1 MIEKIKYNLLLSFF
15 KNKKKLLWTLTNN
28 LLSSSISIPSIS
40 VLKLSTDTTI
50 GKKNEKI
57 YVTNDSYQTW
67 YILNNK
73 NFHKEFVEKI
83 KDLTDKKVNY
93 NFIDIGANTG
103 LLTKSLLNNLDRI
116 KSAFLIEPDQDNF
129 FCLKN
134 NLYKYKN
141 AQIFNFALDTKDG
154 EKKLFLDKNNKGN
167 LSFNYE
173 MMTLKEDK
181 LNFMNSPDNYEI
193 VNCKSVKNFFNEIN
207 NEINN
212 ENKNIIKIDVQGYDE
227 TIFQEIPENILN
239 NTEILI
245 IEITPLETKKFD
257 LDKFNSKLKIFSKY
271 TNFENDP
278 ITLDQINKFVNM
290 SSGESIDLIL
300 IK

>member
-1 MIEKIKYNLLLSFF
+1 MIEKIKYKLLLKFF

-28 LLSSSISIPSIS
+28 LLTDLVSSPSIS
-40 VLKLSTDTTI
+40 VLKLSADTTI

-73 NFHKEFVEKI
+73 NFHKEFVKKI
-83 KDLTDKKVNY
+83 KELTDQNIKY

-103 LLTKSLLNNLDRI
+103 LLTKSLLNNLTNI
-116 KSAFLIEPDQDNF
+116 KNAFLVEPNEDNF

-134 NLYKYKN
+134 NLLKYQN
-141 AQIFNFALDTKDG
+141 VEIFNFALDTKDG
-154 EKKLFLDKNNKGN
+154 EKKLYIDKNNKGN

-181 LNFMNSPDNYEI
+181 LSFMNSQENYEI
-193 VNCKSVKNFFNEIN
+193 VNCKSIKNFFNQIK
-207 NEINN
+207 N
-212 ENKNIIKIDVQGYDE
+212 ENLNIIKIDVQGHDE
-227 TIFQEIPENILN
+227 LVFQEIPEDILK

-245 IEITPLETKKFD
+245 IEITPLKTKKFD
-257 LDKFNSKLKIFSKY
+257 IGKFNSKLKIFSKY
-271 TNFENDP
+271 KNFKGTS
-278 ITLDQINKFVNM
+278 ITLDQINRFVNATT
-290 SSGESIDLIL
+290 GDSIDLIL
-300 IK
+300 LK

>member
-1 MIEKIKYNLLLSFF
+1 MIEKIKYNLLIKFF

-28 LLSSSISIPSIS
+28 LLSSAISVPSIS
-40 VLKLSTDTTI
+40 VLKLSTDTII
-50 GKKNEKI
+50 GNKNEKI

-83 KDLTDKKVNY
+83 KDLTDKNIKY

-103 LLTKSLLNNLDRI
+103 LLTRSLLNNLDNINRV
-116 KSAFLIEPDQDNF
+116 FLIEPDQDNF

-134 NLYKYKN
+134 NLSKYQN
-141 AQIFNFALDTKDG
+141 AQIFNFALDTNDG
-154 EKKLFLDKNNKGN
+154 EKKLFIDKNNKGN

-181 LNFMNSPDNYEI
+181 LSFMNSEDSYET
-193 VNCKSVKNFFNEIN
+193 VNCKSVKNFFNEID
-207 NEINN
+207 N
-212 ENKNIIKIDVQGYDE
+212 ENINIIKIDVQGYDE
-227 TIFQEIPENILN
+227 VIFQEIPENILK
-239 NTEILI
+239 NTELLI
-245 IEITPLETKKFD
+245 IEITPLKTKKFD
-257 LDKFNSKLKIFSKY
+257 LDKFNSKLKMFSKY
-271 TNFENDP
+271 TNFEGDS

-290 SSGESIDLIL
+290 TSGEGIDLIL

>member
-1 MIEKIKYNLLLSFF
+1 MIEKIKYNLLLNFF

-73 NFHKEFVEKI
+73 NFHKIFVEKI
-83 KDLTDKKVNY
+83 KDLTDKNVNY

-103 LLTKSLLNNLDRI
+103 LLTKSLLNNLDHI

-227 TIFQEIPENILN
+227 TVFQEIPENILK

-245 IEITPLETKKFD
+245 IEITPLKTKKFD

-271 TNFENDP
+271 TNFENDL

-290 SSGESIDLIL
+290 SYGESTDLIL

>member
-1 MIEKIKYNLLLSFF
+1 MIEKIKYNLLLNFF

-50 GKKNEKI
+50 GKKNERI

-73 NFHKEFVEKI
+73 NFHKIFVEKI
-83 KDLTDKKVNY
+83 KDLTDKNVNY

-103 LLTKSLLNNLDRI
+103 LLTKSLLNNLDHI

-154 EKKLFLDKNNKGN
+154 EKKLFIDKNNKGN
-167 LSFNYE
+167 LSLNYE
-173 MMTLKEDK
+173 MMTLKENK

-207 NEINN
+207 NE
-212 ENKNIIKIDVQGYDE
+212 NKNIIKIDVQGHDE
-227 TIFQEIPENILN
+227 TIFQEIPENILK

-271 TNFENDP
+271 TNFENDS

-290 SSGESIDLIL
+290 SSGESIDLIM

>member
-1 MIEKIKYNLLLSFF
+1 MIEKIKYNLLLNFF

-50 GKKNEKI
+50 GKKFEKI

-73 NFHKEFVEKI
+73 NFHKKFVEKI
-83 KDLTDKKVNY
+83 KDLTDKNVNY

-103 LLTKSLLNNLDRI
+103 LLTKSLLINLDNI

-212 ENKNIIKIDVQGYDE
+212 ENKNIIKIDVQGHDE
-227 TIFQEIPENILN
+227 TIFQEIPENILK

-271 TNFENDP
+271 TNFENDS

>member
-1 MIEKIKYNLLLSFF
+1 MLDKIKYYFFFNLF

-28 LLSSSISIPSIS
+28 LLSNSISIPSIS
-40 VLKLSTDTTI
+40 VLTLSTDTTI

-67 YILNNK
+67 YILNDK
-73 NFHKEFVEKI
+73 NFHREFVQKI
-83 KDLTDKKVNY
+83 NDLTDKNTNY

-103 LLTKSLLNNLDRI
+103 LLSKSLLKNLDNI
-116 KSAFLIEPDQDNF
+116 SSIYAVEPNQDNF

-134 NLYKYKN
+134 NLNMYKN
-141 AQIFNFALDTKDG
+141 VQVFKFALDLKDG

-181 LNFMNSPDNYEI
+181 LNFMNSPEDYEL
-193 VNCKSVKNFFNEIN
+193 VDCKNVKNFFNEIKN
-207 NEINN
+207 DK
-212 ENKNIIKIDVQGYDE
+212 KNIIKIDIQGYDE
-227 TIFQEIPENILN
+227 IIFQELPDDILK

-245 IEITPLETKKFD
+245 IEITPLKTKKLNFD
-257 LDKFNSKLKIFSKY
+257 IFNSKLKMFSKY
-271 TNFENDP
+271 TNFKGD
-278 ITLDQINKFVNM
+278 IISLDQINKSVRM
-290 SSGESIDLIL
+290 TTGESIDLIL
-300 IK
+300 LK

>member
-1 MIEKIKYNLLLSFF
+1 MIEKIKYKLLLKFF

-28 LLSSSISIPSIS
+28 LLTDLVSSPSIS
-40 VLKLSTDTTI
+40 VLKLSADTTI

-83 KDLTDKKVNY
+83 KELTDQNIKY

-103 LLTKSLLNNLDRI
+103 LLTKSLLNNLTNI
-116 KSAFLIEPDQDNF
+116 KNAFLVEPNEDNF

-134 NLYKYKN
+134 NLLKYQN
-141 AQIFNFALDTKDG
+141 VEMFNFALDTNDG
-154 EKKLFLDKNNKGN
+154 EKKLYIDKNNKGN

-181 LNFMNSPDNYEI
+181 LSFMNSKDNYEI
-193 VNCKSVKNFFNEIN
+193 VNCKSIKNFFNQIKN
-207 NEINN
+207 DNL
-212 ENKNIIKIDVQGYDE
+212 NIIKIDVQGHDE
-227 TIFQEIPENILN
+227 SVFQEIPEDILK

-245 IEITPLETKKFD
+245 IEITPLKTKKFD
-257 LDKFNSKLKIFSKY
+257 IVKFNSKLKIFSKY
-271 TNFENDP
+271 TNFKGTS
-278 ITLDQINKFVNM
+278 ITLDQINKFVNANT
-290 SSGESIDLIL
+290 GDGVDLIL
-300 IK
+300 LK

>member
-1 MIEKIKYNLLLSFF
+1 MIEKIKYNLLLKFF

-28 LLSSSISIPSIS
+28 LLTDLVSSPSIS
-40 VLKLSTDTTI
+40 VLKLSADTTI

-83 KDLTDKKVNY
+83 KELTDQNIKY

-103 LLTKSLLNNLDRI
+103 LLTKSLLNNLTNI
-116 KSAFLIEPDQDNF
+116 KNAFLVEPNEDNF

-134 NLYKYKN
+134 NLLKYQN
-141 AQIFNFALDTKDG
+141 VEMFNFALDTNDG
-154 EKKLFLDKNNKGN
+154 EKKLYIDKNNKGN

-181 LNFMNSPDNYEI
+181 LSFMNSQENYEI
-193 VNCKSVKNFFNEIN
+193 VNCKSIKNFFNQIK
-207 NEINN
+207 N
-212 ENKNIIKIDVQGYDE
+212 ENLNIIKIDVQGHDE
-227 TIFQEIPENILN
+227 LVFQEIPEDILK

-245 IEITPLETKKFD
+245 IEITPLKTKKID
-257 LDKFNSKLKIFSKY
+257 IEKFNSKLKIFSKY
-271 TNFENDP
+271 KNFKGTS
-278 ITLDQINKFVNM
+278 ITLDQINRFVNANT
-290 SSGESIDLIL
+290 GDSIDLIL
-300 IK
+300 LK

>member
-1 MIEKIKYNLLLSFF
+1 MIEKIKYNLLLNFF

-73 NFHKEFVEKI
+73 NFHKIFVEKI
-83 KDLTDKKVNY
+83 KDLTDKNVNY

-103 LLTKSLLNNLDRI
+103 LLTKSLLINLDNI

-212 ENKNIIKIDVQGYDE
+212 ENKNIIKIDVQGHDE
-227 TIFQEIPENILN
+227 TIFQEIPENILK

-271 TNFENDP
+271 TNFENDS

-290 SSGESIDLIL
+290 SSGKSKDLIL

>member
-1 MIEKIKYNLLLSFF
+1 MIEKIKYNLLLNFF

-50 GKKNEKI
+50 GKKNERI

-73 NFHKEFVEKI
+73 NFHKIFVEKI
-83 KDLTDKKVNY
+83 KDLTDKNVNY

-103 LLTKSLLNNLDRI
+103 LLTKSLLNNLDHI

-167 LSFNYE
+167 LSLNYE
-173 MMTLKEDK
+173 MMTLKENK

-207 NEINN
+207 NE
-212 ENKNIIKIDVQGYDE
+212 NKNIIKIDVQGHDE
-227 TIFQEIPENILN
+227 TIFQEIPENILK

-271 TNFENDP
+271 TNFENDS

-290 SSGESIDLIL
+290 SSGESIDLIM

>member
-1 MIEKIKYNLLLSFF
+1 MLDKIKYYFFFNLF

-28 LLSSSISIPSIS
+28 LLSNSISIPSIS
-40 VLKLSTDTTI
+40 VLTLSTDTTI

-67 YILNNK
+67 YILNDK
-73 NFHKEFVEKI
+73 NFHREFVQKI
-83 KDLTDKKVNY
+83 NDLTDKNTNY

-103 LLTKSLLNNLDRI
+103 LLSKSLLKNLDNI
-116 KSAFLIEPDQDNF
+116 SSIFAVEPNQDNF

-134 NLYKYKN
+134 NLNMYKN
-141 AQIFNFALDTKDG
+141 VQVFKFALDLKDG

-181 LNFMNSPDNYEI
+181 LNFMNSPEDYEL
-193 VNCKSVKNFFNEIN
+193 VDCKSVKNFFNEIKN
-207 NEINN
+207 DK
-212 ENKNIIKIDVQGYDE
+212 KNIIKIDIQGYDE
-227 TIFQEIPENILN
+227 IIFQELPDDILK

-245 IEITPLETKKFD
+245 IEITPLKTKKLNFD
-257 LDKFNSKLKIFSKY
+257 IFNSKLKMFSKY
-271 TNFENDP
+271 TNFKGD
-278 ITLDQINKFVNM
+278 IISLDQINKSVRM
-290 SSGESIDLIL
+290 KTGKSIDLIL
-300 IK
+300 LK

>member
-1 MIEKIKYNLLLSFF
+1 MLDKIKYHFFFNLF

-28 LLSSSISIPSIS
+28 LLSNSISIPSIS
-40 VLKLSTDTTI
+40 VLTLSTDTTI

-67 YILNNK
+67 YILNDK
-73 NFHKEFVEKI
+73 NFHREFVQKI
-83 KDLTDKKVNY
+83 NDLTDKNTNY

-103 LLTKSLLNNLDRI
+103 LLSKSLLKNLDNI
-116 KSAFLIEPDQDNF
+116 SSIFAVEPNQDNF

-134 NLYKYKN
+134 NLNMYKN
-141 AQIFNFALDTKDG
+141 VQVFKFALDLKDG

-181 LNFMNSPDNYEI
+181 LNFMNSPEDYEM
-193 VNCKSVKNFFNEIN
+193 VDCKSVNDK
-207 NEINN
+207 
-212 ENKNIIKIDVQGYDE
+212 KNIIKIDIQGYDE
-227 TIFQEIPENILN
+227 IIFQELPDDILK

-245 IEITPLETKKFD
+245 IEITPLKTKKLNFD
-257 LDKFNSKLKIFSKY
+257 IFNSKLKMFSKY
-271 TNFENDP
+271 TNFKGD
-278 ITLDQINKFVNM
+278 IISLDQINKSVRM
-290 SSGESIDLIL
+290 TTGESIDLIL
-300 IK
+300 LK

>member
-1 MIEKIKYNLLLSFF
+1 MIEKIKYNLLLNFF

-73 NFHKEFVEKI
+73 NFHKIFVEKI
-83 KDLTDKKVNY
+83 KDLTDKNVNY

-103 LLTKSLLNNLDRI
+103 LLTKSLLINLDNI

-212 ENKNIIKIDVQGYDE
+212 ENKNIIKIDVQGHDE
-227 TIFQEIPENILN
+227 TIFQEIPENILK

-271 TNFENDP
+271 TNFENDS

>member
-1 MIEKIKYNLLLSFF
+1 MIEKIKYNLLLNFF

-83 KDLTDKKVNY
+83 KDLTDKNVNY

-103 LLTKSLLNNLDRI
+103 VLTKSLLNNLDHI

-134 NLYKYKN
+134 NLSKYKN
-141 AQIFNFALDTKDG
+141 VQIFNFALDTQDG
-154 EKKLFLDKNNKGN
+154 EKKLFIDKNNKGN

-173 MMTLKEDK
+173 MLTLKEDK

-227 TIFQEIPENILN
+227 TIFQEIPENILK

-290 SSGESIDLIL
+290 SSGESIDLIF

>member
-1 MIEKIKYNLLLSFF
+1 MLDKIKYYFFFNLF

-28 LLSSSISIPSIS
+28 LLSNSISIPSIS
-40 VLKLSTDTTI
+40 VLTLSTDTTI

-67 YILNNK
+67 YILNDK
-73 NFHKEFVEKI
+73 NFHREFVQKI
-83 KDLTDKKVNY
+83 NDLTDKNTNY

-103 LLTKSLLNNLDRI
+103 LLSKSLLKNLDNI
-116 KSAFLIEPDQDNF
+116 SSIFAVEPNQDNF

-134 NLYKYKN
+134 NLNKYKN
-141 AQIFNFALDTKDG
+141 VQVFKFALDLKDG

-181 LNFMNSPDNYEI
+181 LNFMNSPEDYEL
-193 VNCKSVKNFFNEIN
+193 VDCKNVKNFFNEIKN
-207 NEINN
+207 DK
-212 ENKNIIKIDVQGYDE
+212 KNIIKIDIQGYDE
-227 TIFQEIPENILN
+227 IIFQELPDDILK

-245 IEITPLETKKFD
+245 IEITPLKTKKLNFD
-257 LDKFNSKLKIFSKY
+257 IFNSKLKMFSKY
-271 TNFENDP
+271 TNFKGD
-278 ITLDQINKFVNM
+278 IISLDQINKSVRM
-290 SSGESIDLIL
+290 TTGESIDLIL
-300 IK
+300 LK

>member
-1 MIEKIKYNLLLSFF
+1 MIEKIKYNLLLNFF

-73 NFHKEFVEKI
+73 NFHKIFVEKI
-83 KDLTDKKVNY
+83 KDLTDKNVNY

-103 LLTKSLLNNLDRI
+103 LLTKSLLINLDNI

-134 NLYKYKN
+134 NLSKYKN

-212 ENKNIIKIDVQGYDE
+212 ENKNIIKIDVQGHDE
-227 TIFQEIPENILN
+227 TIFQEIPENILK

-245 IEITPLETKKFD
+245 IEITPLETK
-257 LDKFNSKLKIFSKY
+257 N
-271 TNFENDP
+271 
-278 ITLDQINKFVNM
+278 
-290 SSGESIDLIL
+290 LI
-300 IK
+300 

>member
-1 MIEKIKYNLLLSFF
+1 MLDKIKYHFFFNLF

-28 LLSSSISIPSIS
+28 LLSNSISIPSIS
-40 VLKLSTDTTI
+40 VLTLSTDTTI

-67 YILNNK
+67 YILNDK
-73 NFHKEFVEKI
+73 NFHREFVQKI
-83 KDLTDKKVNY
+83 NDLTDKNTNY

-103 LLTKSLLNNLDRI
+103 LLSKSLLKNLDNI
-116 KSAFLIEPDQDNF
+116 SSIFAVEPNQDNF

-134 NLYKYKN
+134 NLNMYKN
-141 AQIFNFALDTKDG
+141 VQVFKFALDLKDG

-181 LNFMNSPDNYEI
+181 LNFMNSPEDYEM
-193 VNCKSVKNFFNEIN
+193 VDCKNVKNFFNEIKN
-207 NEINN
+207 DK
-212 ENKNIIKIDVQGYDE
+212 KNIIKIDIQGYDE
-227 TIFQEIPENILN
+227 IIFQELPDDILK

-245 IEITPLETKKFD
+245 IEITPLKTKKLNFD
-257 LDKFNSKLKIFSKY
+257 IFNSKLKMFSKY
-271 TNFENDP
+271 TNFKGD
-278 ITLDQINKFVNM
+278 IISLDQINKSVRM
-290 SSGESIDLIL
+290 TTGESIDLIL
-300 IK
+300 LK

>member
-1 MIEKIKYNLLLSFF
+1 MLDKIKYYFFFNLF

-28 LLSSSISIPSIS
+28 LLSNSISIPSIS
-40 VLKLSTDTTI
+40 VLTLSTDTTI

-67 YILNNK
+67 YILNDK
-73 NFHKEFVEKI
+73 NFHREFVQKI
-83 KDLTDKKVNY
+83 NDLTDKNTNY

-103 LLTKSLLNNLDRI
+103 LLSKSLLKNLDNI
-116 KSAFLIEPDQDNF
+116 SSIFAVEPNQDNF

-134 NLYKYKN
+134 NLNMHKN
-141 AQIFNFALDTKDG
+141 VQVFKFALDLKDG

-181 LNFMNSPDNYEI
+181 LNFMNSPEDYEL
-193 VNCKSVKNFFNEIN
+193 VDCKNVKNFFNEIKN
-207 NEINN
+207 DK
-212 ENKNIIKIDVQGYDE
+212 KNIIKIDIQGYDE
-227 TIFQEIPENILN
+227 IIFQELPDDILK

-245 IEITPLETKKFD
+245 IEITPLKTKKLNFD
-257 LDKFNSKLKIFSKY
+257 IFNSKLKMFSKY
-271 TNFENDP
+271 TNFKGD
-278 ITLDQINKFVNM
+278 IISLDQINKSVRM
-290 SSGESIDLIL
+290 TTGESIDLIL
-300 IK
+300 LK

>member
-1 MIEKIKYNLLLSFF
+1 MLDKIKYYFFFNLF

-28 LLSSSISIPSIS
+28 LLSNSISIPSIS
-40 VLKLSTDTTI
+40 VLTLSTDTTI

-67 YILNNK
+67 YILNDK
-73 NFHKEFVEKI
+73 NFHREFVQKI
-83 KDLTDKKVNY
+83 NDLTDKNTNY

-103 LLTKSLLNNLDRI
+103 LLSKSLLKNLDNI
-116 KSAFLIEPDQDNF
+116 SSIFAVEPNQDNF

-134 NLYKYKN
+134 NLNMYKN
-141 AQIFNFALDTKDG
+141 VQVFKFALDLKDG

-181 LNFMNSPDNYEI
+181 LNFMNSPEDYEL
-193 VNCKSVKNFFNEIN
+193 VDCKSVKNFFNEIKN
-207 NEINN
+207 DK
-212 ENKNIIKIDVQGYDE
+212 KNIIKIDIQGYDE
-227 TIFQEIPENILN
+227 IIFQELPDDILK

-245 IEITPLETKKFD
+245 IEITPLKTKKLNFD
-257 LDKFNSKLKIFSKY
+257 IFNSKLKMFSKY
-271 TNFENDP
+271 TNFKGD
-278 ITLDQINKFVNM
+278 IISLDQINKSVRM
-290 SSGESIDLIL
+290 TTGESIDLIL
-300 IK
+300 LK

>member
-1 MIEKIKYNLLLSFF
+1 MLDKIKYYFFFNLF

-28 LLSSSISIPSIS
+28 LLSNSISIPSIS
-40 VLKLSTDTTI
+40 VLTLSTDTTI

-67 YILNNK
+67 YILNDK
-73 NFHKEFVEKI
+73 NFHREFVQKI
-83 KDLTDKKVNY
+83 NDLTDKNTNY

-103 LLTKSLLNNLDRI
+103 LLSKSLLKNLDNI
-116 KSAFLIEPDQDNF
+116 SSIFAVEPNQDNF

-134 NLYKYKN
+134 NLNMYKN
-141 AQIFNFALDTKDG
+141 VQVFKFALDLKDG

-181 LNFMNSPDNYEI
+181 LNFMNSPEDYEL
-193 VNCKSVKNFFNEIN
+193 VDCKSVKNFFNEIKN
-207 NEINN
+207 DK
-212 ENKNIIKIDVQGYDE
+212 KNIIKIDIQGYDE
-227 TIFQEIPENILN
+227 IIFQELPDDILK

-245 IEITPLETKKFD
+245 IEITPLKTKKLNFD
-257 LDKFNSKLKIFSKY
+257 IFNSKLKMFSKY
-271 TNFENDP
+271 TNFKGD
-278 ITLDQINKFVNM
+278 IISLDQINKSVRM
-290 SSGESIDLIL
+290 TTGESIDLIFL
-300 IK
+300 K

>member
-1 MIEKIKYNLLLSFF
+1 MLDKIKYHFFFNLF

-28 LLSSSISIPSIS
+28 LLSNSISIPSIS
-40 VLKLSTDTTI
+40 VLTLSTDTTI

-67 YILNNK
+67 YILNDK
-73 NFHKEFVEKI
+73 NFHREFVQKI
-83 KDLTDKKVNY
+83 NDLTDKNTNY

-103 LLTKSLLNNLDRI
+103 LLSKSLLKNLDNI
-116 KSAFLIEPDQDNF
+116 SSIFAVEPNQDNF

-134 NLYKYKN
+134 NLNMHKN
-141 AQIFNFALDTKDG
+141 VQVFKFALDLKDG

-181 LNFMNSPDNYEI
+181 LNFMNSPEDYEL
-193 VNCKSVKNFFNEIN
+193 VDCKNVKNFFNDIKN
-207 NEINN
+207 DK
-212 ENKNIIKIDVQGYDE
+212 KNIIKIDIQGYDE
-227 TIFQEIPENILN
+227 IIFQELPDDILK

-245 IEITPLETKKFD
+245 IEITPLKTKKLNFD
-257 LDKFNSKLKIFSKY
+257 IFNSKLKMFSKY
-271 TNFENDP
+271 TNFKGD
-278 ITLDQINKFVNM
+278 IISLDQINKSVRM
-290 SSGESIDLIL
+290 TTGESIDLIL
-300 IK
+300 LK

>member
-1 MIEKIKYNLLLSFF
+1 MIEKIKYNLLLNFF

-73 NFHKEFVEKI
+73 NFHKIFVEKI
-83 KDLTDKKVNY
+83 KDLTDKNVNY

-103 LLTKSLLNNLDRI
+103 LLTKSLLINLDNI

-212 ENKNIIKIDVQGYDE
+212 ENKNIIKIDVQGHDE
-227 TIFQEIPENILN
+227 TIFQEIPENILK

-257 LDKFNSKLKIFSKY
+257 FDKFNSKLKIFSKY
-271 TNFENDP
+271 TNFENDS

-290 SSGESIDLIL
+290 SSGESTDLIL

>member
-1 MIEKIKYNLLLSFF
+1 MLDKIKYHFFFNLF

-40 VLKLSTDTTI
+40 VLTLSTDTTI

-67 YILNNK
+67 YILNDK
-73 NFHKEFVEKI
+73 NFHREFVQKI
-83 KDLTDKKVNY
+83 NDLTDKNTNY

-103 LLTKSLLNNLDRI
+103 LLSKSLLKNLDNI
-116 KSAFLIEPDQDNF
+116 SSIFAVEPNQDNF

-134 NLYKYKN
+134 NLNMHKN
-141 AQIFNFALDTKDG
+141 VQVFKFALDLKDG

-181 LNFMNSPDNYEI
+181 LNFMNSPEDYEL
-193 VNCKSVKNFFNEIN
+193 VDCKNVKNFFNEIKN
-207 NEINN
+207 DK
-212 ENKNIIKIDVQGYDE
+212 KNIIKIDIQGYDE
-227 TIFQEIPENILN
+227 IIFQELPDDILK

-245 IEITPLETKKFD
+245 IEITPLKTKKLNFD
-257 LDKFNSKLKIFSKY
+257 IFNSKLKMFSKY
-271 TNFENDP
+271 TNFKGD
-278 ITLDQINKFVNM
+278 IISLDQINKSVRM
-290 SSGESIDLIL
+290 TTGESIDLIL
-300 IK
+300 LK

>member
-1 MIEKIKYNLLLSFF
+1 MLDKIKYYFFFNLF

-28 LLSSSISIPSIS
+28 LLSNSISIPSIS
-40 VLKLSTDTTI
+40 VLTLSTDTTI

-67 YILNNK
+67 YILNDK
-73 NFHKEFVEKI
+73 NFHREFVQKI
-83 KDLTDKKVNY
+83 NDLTDKNTNY

-103 LLTKSLLNNLDRI
+103 LLSKSLLKNLDNI
-116 KSAFLIEPDQDNF
+116 SSIFAVEPNQDNF

-134 NLYKYKN
+134 NLNMYKN
-141 AQIFNFALDTKDG
+141 VQVFKFALDLKDG

-181 LNFMNSPDNYEI
+181 LNFMNSPEDYEL
-193 VNCKSVKNFFNEIN
+193 VDCKNVKNFFNEIKN
-207 NEINN
+207 DK
-212 ENKNIIKIDVQGYDE
+212 KNIIKIDIQGYDE
-227 TIFQEIPENILN
+227 IIFQELPDDILK

-245 IEITPLETKKFD
+245 IEITPLKTKKLNFD
-257 LDKFNSKLKIFSKY
+257 IFNSKLKMFSKY
-271 TNFENDP
+271 TNFKGD
-278 ITLDQINKFVNM
+278 IISLDQINKSVRM
-290 SSGESIDLIL
+290 TTGESIDLIL
-300 IK
+300 LK

>member
-1 MIEKIKYNLLLSFF
+1 MLDKIKYHFFFNLF

-40 VLKLSTDTTI
+40 VLTLSTDTTI

-67 YILNNK
+67 YILNDK
-73 NFHKEFVEKI
+73 NFHREFVQKI
-83 KDLTDKKVNY
+83 NDLTDKNTNY

-103 LLTKSLLNNLDRI
+103 LLSKSLLKNLDNI
-116 KSAFLIEPDQDNF
+116 SSIYAVEPNQDNF

-134 NLYKYKN
+134 NLNMYKN
-141 AQIFNFALDTKDG
+141 VQVFKFALDLKDG

-181 LNFMNSPDNYEI
+181 LNFMNSPEDYEL
-193 VNCKSVKNFFNEIN
+193 VDCKNVKNFFNEIKN
-207 NEINN
+207 DK
-212 ENKNIIKIDVQGYDE
+212 KNIIKIDIQGYDE
-227 TIFQEIPENILN
+227 IIFQELPDDILK

-245 IEITPLETKKFD
+245 IEITPLKTKKLNFD
-257 LDKFNSKLKIFSKY
+257 IFNSKLKMFSKY
-271 TNFENDP
+271 TNFKGD
-278 ITLDQINKFVNM
+278 IISLDQINKSVRM
-290 SSGESIDLIL
+290 TTGESIDLIL
-300 IK
+300 LK